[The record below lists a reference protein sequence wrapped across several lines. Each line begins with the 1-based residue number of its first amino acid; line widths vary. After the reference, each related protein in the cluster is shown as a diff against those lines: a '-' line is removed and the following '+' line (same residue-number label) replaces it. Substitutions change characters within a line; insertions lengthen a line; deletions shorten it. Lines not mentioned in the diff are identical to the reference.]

1 LNNETSGKA
10 IFSNLNILKKR
21 RTIMNA
27 QHSNFG
33 SAKRTILFTVVLLFS
48 AVFFMMP
55 AYASVI
61 PANGTPTI
69 IHQPSDPFQTATKHA
84 EMAVNA
90 TSLKEVQV
98 HLHHVLNCLEGKSGK
113 DYNASFGDP
122 CHGQGALETIKK
134 GAADR
139 TRADNAIALAQVG
152 VKLQDEKP
160 ARLVAQAVYAIL
172 SESK

>member
-1 LNNETSGKA
+1 
-10 IFSNLNILKKR
+10 
-21 RTIMNA
+21 MNA
-27 QHSNFG
+27 KHSDFG

-48 AVFFMMP
+48 AVFFLMP
-55 AYASVI
+55 AYATVI

-69 IHQPSDPFQTATKHA
+69 IYQPSDPFQTATKHA

>member
-1 LNNETSGKA
+1 
-10 IFSNLNILKKR
+10 
-21 RTIMNA
+21 MNA
-27 QHSNFG
+27 KHSNFG

-48 AVFFMMP
+48 AVFFLMP
-55 AYASVI
+55 AYATVI

-69 IHQPSDPFQTATKHA
+69 IYQPSDPFQTATKHA

>member
-1 LNNETSGKA
+1 
-10 IFSNLNILKKR
+10 
-21 RTIMNA
+21 MNA
-27 QHSNFG
+27 HFNCS
-33 SAKRTILFTVVLLFS
+33 SAKRTILFIVVLLFS

-55 AYASVI
+55 AYASFI
-61 PANGTPTI
+61 PANATGAT

-90 TSLKEVQV
+90 TSLKDVQM

-122 CHGQGALETIKK
+122 CHGQGALKTLKE

-139 TRADNAIALAQVG
+139 TRADNAIALARVG
-152 VKLQDEKP
+152 VKLHDEKP